1 MANTEGG
8 RLNRSI
14 HKQVY
19 FNRSPAIIEE
29 VSRSQT
35 SITSRP
41 GRTTLSSQITPSQG
55 ALYAQNIYKECVT
68 GQSNTRITY
77 QGGVS
82 QEQIAAL
89 MNAYTAKTNYASE
102 SARMADIKCPGYVPA
117 FSDIV
122 PPVLQCPPL
131 PPPPAPP
138 MIPGVNP
145 ALCR

>member
-19 FNRSPAIIEE
+19 FNRTPRVIEE
-29 VSRSQT
+29 VTSSRAD
-35 SITSRP
+35 
-41 GRTTLSSQITPSQG
+41 RTTLSTETTPSQG
-55 ALYAQNIYKECVT
+55 ALYAQNIYRECVA
-68 GQSNTRITY
+68 GQLATRITY

-82 QEQIAAL
+82 QEQIAVL
-89 MNAYTAKTNYASE
+89 LSNTNRTNYASE
-102 SARMADIKCPGYVPA
+102 SARMADTQCPGYTPA

-122 PPVLQCPPL
+122 PPVIQCPPL

>member
-19 FNRSPAIIEE
+19 FNRSPRVIEE
-29 VSRSQT
+29 VS
-35 SITSRP
+35 P
-41 GRTTLSSQITPSQG
+41 FRTTLSTETTPSQG
-55 ALYAQNIYKECVT
+55 ALYAQNIYRECVD

-82 QEQIAAL
+82 QEQIAVL
-89 MNAYTAKTNYASE
+89 LNAYTNKTNYASE
-102 SARMADIKCPGYVPA
+102 SARIADTHCPGYIPA

-122 PPVLQCPPL
+122 PPVIQCPPL

-145 ALCR
+145 RLCT

>member
-1 MANTEGG
+1 MANTEGA

-14 HKQVY
+14 QKQVY
-19 FNRSPAIIEE
+19 FNRSPRVIEE
-29 VSRSQT
+29 FISS
-35 SITSRP
+35 STSRP
-41 GRTTLSSQITPSQG
+41 GRTTLSTQTTPSQG
-55 ALYAQNIYKECVT
+55 TLYAQNIYKECVT

-82 QEQIAAL
+82 QEQIAVL
-89 MNAYTAKTNYASE
+89 LNAYTTKTKYASE
-102 SARMADIKCPGYVPA
+102 SARISDAKCPGYTPA

-122 PPVLQCPPL
+122 PPIIQCPPL

-145 ALCR
+145 TLCR

>member
-19 FNRSPAIIEE
+19 FNRSPAVIE
-29 VSRSQT
+29 SQCT
-35 SITSRP
+35 P
-41 GRTTLSSQITPSQG
+41 AFRTTLSTETTQSQG
-55 ALYAQNIYKECVT
+55 TLYAQNLYRECVA

-82 QEQIAAL
+82 QEEIAVLLSASR
-89 MNAYTAKTNYASE
+89 NKTNYASE
-102 SARMADIKCPGYVPA
+102 SARVAAEECSGYIPA
-117 FSDIV
+117 FSDVI
-122 PPVLQCPPL
+122 PPIIQCLPL

-138 MIPGVNP
+138 MDPGANP
-145 ALCR
+145 TRCR

>member
-14 HKQVY
+14 HNQVY
-19 FNRSPAIIEE
+19 FNRSPRVIEE
-29 VSRSQT
+29 AT
-35 SITSRP
+35 SFRT
-41 GRTTLSSQITPSQG
+41 GRTILSTQTTPSQG
-55 ALYAQNIYKECVT
+55 TLYAQNSYRECVA
-68 GQSNTRITY
+68 GQSNSRITY

-82 QEQIAAL
+82 QEQIAVL
-89 MNAYTAKTNYASE
+89 LNAYTNQANYASE
-102 SARMADIKCPGYVPA
+102 SARIADTQCPGYTPA

-122 PPVLQCPPL
+122 PPVIQCPPL

>member
-19 FNRSPAIIEE
+19 FNRSPRVIEE
-29 VSRSQT
+29 VSSSQA
-35 SITSRP
+35 SRTD
-41 GRTTLSSQITPSQG
+41 RTTLSTQITPSQG
-55 ALYAQNIYKECVT
+55 ALYGQNSYRETVT
-68 GQSNTRITY
+68 GQTNARITY

-82 QEQIAAL
+82 QEQIAVM
-89 MNAYTAKTNYASE
+89 MNAYTNQTNYVSE
-102 SARMADIKCPGYVPA
+102 SARIADIQCPGYIPA

>member
-14 HKQVY
+14 QNQVY
-19 FNRSPAIIEE
+19 FNRSPRVIEE
-29 VSRSQT
+29 FT
-35 SITSRP
+35 SHQSL
-41 GRTTLSSQITPSQG
+41 RTTLSTQITPSQG
-55 ALYAQNIYKECVT
+55 AVYGQNSYRETVA
-68 GQSNTRITY
+68 GQSNARITY

-82 QEQIAAL
+82 QEQIAVM
-89 MNAYTAKTNYASE
+89 MNAYTTQANYASE
-102 SARMADIKCPGYVPA
+102 SARIADIQCPGYTPA

-122 PPVLQCPPL
+122 PPVIQCPPL